1 MRSRGARQRGRIC
14 NFREASRRSAPAAK
28 ARRIS
33 FPELW
38 LRARMPHSRL
48 ASGVV
53 RVATRAP
60 RVSDPVVSSADSE
73 LRAHVE
79 RVLSDH
85 YELDSEIGG
94 GGMGI
99 VYRAKDRRLKLT
111 VAIKLLPPELAFRS
125 DIKTR
130 FLREAETAAQ
140 LSHPNIVPIYTV
152 DETEGLVF
160 FVMAY
165 VDGENLA
172 KRIFERGVLPA
183 DEVRRILR
191 DVADALAY
199 AHERGVVHRDIK
211 PDNIII
217 ASQTGRPMVTDF
229 GIARAVSDGDSLLT
243 ATGMAIGTPAYMSPE
258 QAAGER
264 TIDGRSDLYS
274 LGIVA
279 YQMLAGEPPFVAG
292 STPAMLVKHISE
304 RPIPVQQRRADV
316 PEDLARA
323 VMLMLEKDPA
333 NRFPSAAALVAA
345 LDTGNMPAPPA
356 RTSGNTARSDY
367 AAAENYASAAIRGQ
381 TARTSGDAAYA
392 AAPFVEAEIYSPT
405 VEDMTRWEA
414 MPVQKFRRK
423 LAPYLFVNG
432 VIVIA
437 SLVGDRDFFGIT
449 VIWSIY
455 IAFKYARL
463 WADGYDWRDV
473 FRQPRERELLEVVD
487 GGVTQ
492 VRALFDS
499 KQRQQLREEKRARRL
514 ARRTGR
520 ASLDR
525 STGSAPS
532 LGSRSSTVGR
542 ASGANADLIGQS
554 ARDRDEIGRI
564 LETLPQAERGR
575 LSDVLRSS
583 VALYEKIEALALSL
597 SSLERN
603 LAPGAKESV
612 EAEISRLEG
621 AANPLEGAAS
631 DERVRRLAHLRR
643 QRRAMADLVRR
654 RDDAAEKLETCAIAL
669 QNMKLDMVRL
679 RAGTQTHEN
688 VTTLA
693 VNAMSLADSVDSAL
707 YVADEMGR
715 LGRRSARSP
724 AGP

>member
-1 MRSRGARQRGRIC
+1 
-14 NFREASRRSAPAAK
+14 
-28 ARRIS
+28 
-33 FPELW
+33 
-38 LRARMPHSRL
+38 
-48 ASGVV
+48 
-53 RVATRAP
+53 
-60 RVSDPVVSSADSE
+60 VSDPVVSSADSE

-85 YELDSEIGG
+85 YELDSEIGR

-99 VYRAKDRRLKLT
+99 VYRAKDRRLKRT

-165 VDGENLA
+165 IDGDNLA
-172 KRIFERGVLPA
+172 KRIFERGVLPT

-217 ASQTGRPMVTDF
+217 AAQTGRPMVTDF
-229 GIARAVSDGDSLLT
+229 GIARAVSDGDSRLT

-304 RPIPVQQRRADV
+304 RPIPVQQRRADM

-323 VMLMLEKDPA
+323 VMLMLEKDPV
-333 NRFPSAAALVAA
+333 NRFPSASALVSA
-345 LDTGNMPAPPA
+345 LDTGNVPRPAT
-356 RTSGNTARSDY
+356 RTSGGNAPGDF
-367 AAAENYASAAIRGQ
+367 SAPDSYGATQSRGQ
-381 TARTSGDAAYA
+381 TRTSDDASYA
-392 AAPFVEAEIYSPT
+392 PAHYVDAEIYNPT
-405 VEDMTRWEA
+405 VEDITRWDA
-414 MPVQKFRRK
+414 PAVQKFRRK

-437 SLVGDRDFFGIT
+437 SLVGDRDFFSIT

-455 IAFKYARL
+455 MAFKYARL

-487 GGVTQ
+487 DGLTRF
-492 VRALFDS
+492 RALFDS
-499 KQRQQLREEKRARRL
+499 KQRHRLREEKRARRL
-514 ARRTGR
+514 ARRSGRVTMERSMATASPTSARPSGGVTHATGR
-520 ASLDR
+520 
-525 STGSAPS
+525 T
-532 LGSRSSTVGR
+532 
-542 ASGANADLIGQS
+542 ADLIGQA
-554 ARDRDEIGRI
+554 ARDRDEIERI
-564 LETLPQAERGR
+564 LETLPPAERGR
-575 LSDVLRSS
+575 LTDVLRSS
-583 VALYEKIEALALSL
+583 RALYDKIEALALSL
-597 SSLERN
+597 SSIERS

-612 EAEISRLEG
+612 EAEIARLEG